1 MDRPGRILALFAGQ
15 RRRLIAE
22 ATRLT
27 GDSASAE
34 DIVQEAWIR
43 MSQGTAETSIDA
55 PVSYVRR
62 VVRNLALDEY
72 RQRRWRERVTP
83 LDPDDDP
90 EMLDGD
96 AVGVDRMLM
105 ARQELALVTAELAR
119 MPARM
124 RRAVELHRV
133 SGAPLR
139 EIAAELGV
147 SITTAHALVTQGVE
161 RCRKCLTPK
170 RH

>member
-1 MDRPGRILALFAGQ
+1 MDRIGRILALFASQ

-27 GDSASAE
+27 GDKASAE
-34 DIVQEAWIR
+34 GVVQEAWIR
-43 MSQGTAETSIDA
+43 MSQRATEMTSDA
-55 PVSYVRR
+55 PAGYVRQ

-72 RQRRWRERVTP
+72 RQRRRREQLMT
-83 LDPDDDP
+83 LDPGDDP
-90 EMLDGD
+90 EVPDGE
-96 AVGVDRMLM
+96 AVGVDRVLM
-105 ARQELALVTAELAR
+105 ARQELTLVTAELAR
-119 MPARM
+119 MPSRM

-147 SITTAHALVTQGVE
+147 SVTTAHGLVTQGVE
-161 RCRKCLTPK
+161 RCRKCLEPR

>member
-1 MDRPGRILALFAGQ
+1 MNRSGRILALFAGQ

-27 GDSASAE
+27 GDTASAE

-43 MSQGTAETSIDA
+43 LSQGAAETSIDA
-55 PVSYVRR
+55 PVGYVRR

-72 RQRRWRERVTP
+72 RQRRRREQVTT
-83 LDPDDDP
+83 LDPDGDP
-90 EMLDGD
+90 EMLDGE
-96 AVGVDRMLM
+96 AVGVDRALM
-105 ARQELALVTAELAR
+105 AREELALVTAELAR
-119 MPARM
+119 MPSRM

-147 SITTAHALVTQGVE
+147 SVTTAHGLVTQGVE
-161 RCRKCLTPK
+161 RCRKCLEPK

>member
-1 MDRPGRILALFAGQ
+1 MDRPARVLALFAAQ

-27 GDSASAE
+27 GDTASAE

-43 MSQGTAETSIDA
+43 LSQGGADKNIDT
-55 PVSYVRR
+55 PVGYVRR

-72 RQRRWRERVTP
+72 RQRRRRERVMT
-83 LDPDDDP
+83 LDSAADP
-90 EMLDGD
+90 EVPDGQ
-96 AVGVDRMLM
+96 ALGVDRVLM
-105 ARQELALVTAELAR
+105 ARQELELVKAELAR
-119 MPARM
+119 MPPRM

-147 SITTAHALVTQGVE
+147 SVTTAHGLVTQGVE
-161 RCRKCLTPK
+161 RCRKCLEPK
-170 RH
+170 WH